1 MNPSIDDRLASII
14 RSLTDIV
21 MPGLAED
28 AGLAR
33 EQLHLTIGH
42 LNILRAHI
50 EGAPAFESCEL
61 EDAIKLATGLAAVA
75 HGGRN
80 TEAAK
85 TAVQLALAQSRDV
98 EHARETRRRINA
110 ATDQLVH
117 ALGLD
122 GSAAC
127 RAHVPGVLIPLQA
140 DRALKDR
147 RWFALMGFDS
157 ELSGAG

>member
-28 AGLAR
+28 ASLAK
-33 EQLHLTIGH
+33 EQLYLAIGH
-42 LNILRAHI
+42 LNILRVHI
-50 EGAPAFESCEL
+50 EGASAFESCEL
-61 EDAIKLATGLAAVA
+61 EDSVKLATGLVAVA
-75 HGGRN
+75 VGGQD

-98 EHARETRRRINA
+98 EHIRETRRRINA
-110 ATDQLVH
+110 ATDRLVH
-117 ALGLD
+117 ALELD

-127 RAHVPGVLIPLQA
+127 RTHVSGVLIPLQA

-157 ELSGAG
+157 DLSGTG

>member
-14 RSLTDIV
+14 RSLTDVV

-28 AGLAR
+28 AGLAK
-33 EQLHLTIGH
+33 EQLQLTIGH
-42 LNILRAHI
+42 LSILRSHI
-50 EGAPAFESCEL
+50 EGASAFESREL
-61 EDAIKLATGLAAVA
+61 EDAAKLATGLLAIAA
-75 HGGRN
+75 GGRT
-80 TEAAK
+80 TESAK
-85 TAVQLALAQSRDV
+85 KALLRTLAQARDG
-98 EHARETRRRINA
+98 EHLRETRRRVNA

-117 ALGLD
+117 SMELD
-122 GSAAC
+122 GTAAC

-157 ELSGAG
+157 ELSGTG